1 MDHGEILERIGMEMY
16 LGDVGDMNHGEILGR
31 IGIWWRSIKPSIP
44 PRPRARRRQHFGS
57 GRSDEYSEG
66 GYGELNG
73 DDLARSHGLILPRS
87 RGFGDKQPL
96 KRSWAT
102 SFVMVPGRRAYLGR

>member
-1 MDHGEILERIGMEMY
+1 MG
-16 LGDVGDMNHGEILGR
+16 VQ
-31 IGIWWRSIKPSIP
+31 IGIWWRSIKPSIL
-44 PRPRARRRQHFGS
+44 PRSLARRRQHFGS
-57 GRSDEYSEG
+57 GRSDEYFEG

-73 DDLARSHGLILPRS
+73 DDLARSHGLVLPRS

-102 SFVMVPGRRAYLGR
+102 SFVMVLGATCLPWSPKNVSHINHHCHITTVKPPPLFW